1 MPRVKPCAE
10 KWVINRDE
18 LGTFPAPR
26 EPQTVV
32 DTDQWSIWSGV
43 SVRAHR
49 RWRGAETVE
58 EIEVRWESG
67 KASWRSDTSTDVGFV
82 HQRS

>member
-1 MPRVKPCAE
+1 MVC
-10 KWVINRDE
+10 VH
-18 LGTFPAPR
+18 
-26 EPQTVV
+26 
-32 DTDQWSIWSGV
+32 
-43 SVRAHR
+43 AHR

>member
-1 MPRVKPCAE
+1 M
-10 KWVINRDE
+10 INRDE

-32 DTDQWSIWSGV
+32 DTDQRSIWSDV

-49 RWRGAETVE
+49 RWRGTEMVE
-58 EIEVRWESG
+58 ELEVRWQSG
-67 KASWRSDTSTDVGFV
+67 MASWRSDASKNVGFL

>member
-1 MPRVKPCAE
+1 MARVKPCAE

-43 SVRAHR
+43 CACSEEVEGCRDGR
-49 RWRGAETVE
+49 RDRGEVGIGEGFLE
-58 EIEVRWESG
+58 E
-67 KASWRSDTSTDVGFV
+67 
-82 HQRS
+82 

>member
-1 MPRVKPCAE
+1 M
-10 KWVINRDE
+10 INRDE

-32 DTDQWSIWSGV
+32 DTDQRSIWSGV

-49 RWRGAETVE
+49 RWRGTEMVE
-58 EIEVRWESG
+58 ELEVRWQSG
-67 KASWRSDTSTDVGFV
+67 MASWRSDASKNVGFL